1 MYFDAVLRSFK
12 KWSTSKN
19 LIYWSNSW
27 QLNPWQWSFTFWT
40 ARVRWWCGLFK
51 EIILVFICTSSIL
64 IIICKCQWH
73 GSYKICSHY
82 NLFIYFNFTI
92 CENFIHKN
100 PIDNWFIIIII
111 HSFTSVIN
119 PYKHGLDDIIE
130 VVMTLT
136 LLI

>member
-1 MYFDAVLRSFK
+1 MGMYFDAVLRSFK

-73 GSYKICSHY
+73 GSYKICFHLTYSY
-82 NLFIYFNFTI
+82 TSILRFVKILFIKIQSTI
-92 CENFIHKN
+92 
-100 PIDNWFIIIII
+100 DSSSS
-111 HSFTSVIN
+111 SFTVLR
-119 PYKHGLDDIIE
+119 PW
-130 VVMTLT
+130 
-136 LLI
+136 LIHTSMGWTT